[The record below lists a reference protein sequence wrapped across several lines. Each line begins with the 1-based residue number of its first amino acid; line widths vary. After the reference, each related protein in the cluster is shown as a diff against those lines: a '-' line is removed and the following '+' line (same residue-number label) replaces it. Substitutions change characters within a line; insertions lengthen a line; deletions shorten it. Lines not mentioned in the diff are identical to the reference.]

1 MTDNIS
7 SNDFMYFKNEVLS
20 EFKKIEQNF
29 KKTIEEQN
37 QEIIKKYNISEQRV
51 KLLQDKLF
59 DFSSVIEN
67 NKKLT
72 LELKPLFE
80 MKNKFDETIL
90 TLQTKI
96 DSIDQNIQNSLSK
109 YESLFNKGFLV
120 PGLIGPSCK
129 YPSIKNFLEYSNK
142 ILSDYSTFKNKQTI
156 DLKGY
161 KDKLENLI
169 QSFKL
174 QNENMNN
181 TFINHCKKILKENKE
196 SFEERVKVTEEKI
209 DTLRIENN
217 KYSNELIETTKQLNI
232 EWDKLNIFKKE
243 VNKRLENNESKVEEF
258 HQDMINKFQISKND
272 NLLIKQKF
280 INLSE
285 FIKDVRFRRN
295 IGIPVRTKEFKD
307 MSKNID
313 FTRKQ
318 KLKDDY
324 KNEININDDIYNELL
339 LKLKDEFSANDIKK
353 NDNISV
359 KSNTKIDNEKEIIII
374 NNDNISVKSNI
385 KSENEKDII
394 SKKNDN
400 SSVKSNIKSENEKD
414 IILKKND
421 NSSVKSNIK
430 SENEKDIILKKN
442 DNSSVKSN
450 IKSENEKD
458 INLKKNDNISIKS
471 NTKKDYEKDI
481 ISKKSDSK
489 NVKSNTKI
497 DNEKEIISKKNDSE
511 NVKSNKKI
519 DNEKEIII
527 INNDNNSIISNTK
540 KDNEKEII
548 INNDNNSFKSNVKND
563 NEDEKEISL
572 NLVKPEEIENQII
585 SEEEKDIKSF
595 NIEYDNKKE
604 KKNKIQI
611 RKSNEK
617 NHNIKE
623 KLIRHNRT
631 KTESA
636 KNLKIFLPNMNNKKK
651 YFLPEQN
658 TENSLKENNSRNIT
672 SFQII
677 NDSSKK
683 GNSYFKSYDNKTNK
697 NRNSFLNGNNNKNE
711 INVEKERR
719 HLSLFPIQSNNFNKI
734 NDDKIYEINSKIN
747 NIEKHIYQL
756 ENSTKKQFEIILT
769 QLKNLN
775 NQKRF
780 DDKNDNMQFS
790 NTCTSDFFCKTFSN
804 IYLNDTFKKQKK
816 KRPKLFVNK
825 KLSLKMSESERKTI
839 TSFHK
844 QYNSN
849 KIINDNNIIKPMNN
863 VSLINKI
870 EPYLINKFKDK

>member
-1 MTDNIS
+1 M
-7 SNDFMYFKNEVLS
+7 
-20 EFKKIEQNF
+20 
-29 KKTIEEQN
+29 
-37 QEIIKKYNISEQRV
+37 
-51 KLLQDKLF
+51 
-59 DFSSVIEN
+59 
-67 NKKLT
+67 
-72 LELKPLFE
+72 
-80 MKNKFDETIL
+80 
-90 TLQTKI
+90 
-96 DSIDQNIQNSLSK
+96 
-109 YESLFNKGFLV
+109 
-120 PGLIGPSCK
+120 
-129 YPSIKNFLEYSNK
+129 
-142 ILSDYSTFKNKQTI
+142 
-156 DLKGY
+156 
-161 KDKLENLI
+161 
-169 QSFKL
+169 
-174 QNENMNN
+174 
-181 TFINHCKKILKENKE
+181 
-196 SFEERVKVTEEKI
+196 
-209 DTLRIENN
+209 
-217 KYSNELIETTKQLNI
+217 
-232 EWDKLNIFKKE
+232 
-243 VNKRLENNESKVEEF
+243 
-258 HQDMINKFQISKND
+258 
-272 NLLIKQKF
+272 
-280 INLSE
+280 
-285 FIKDVRFRRN
+285 
-295 IGIPVRTKEFKD
+295 
-307 MSKNID
+307 
-313 FTRKQ
+313 
-318 KLKDDY
+318 
-324 KNEININDDIYNELL
+324 
-339 LKLKDEFSANDIKK
+339 
-353 NDNISV
+353 
-359 KSNTKIDNEKEIIII
+359 
-374 NNDNISVKSNI
+374 
-385 KSENEKDII
+385 
-394 SKKNDN
+394 
-400 SSVKSNIKSENEKD
+400 
-414 IILKKND
+414 
-421 NSSVKSNIK
+421 
-430 SENEKDIILKKN
+430 
-442 DNSSVKSN
+442 
-450 IKSENEKD
+450 
-458 INLKKNDNISIKS
+458 
-471 NTKKDYEKDI
+471 
-481 ISKKSDSK
+481 
-489 NVKSNTKI
+489 
-497 DNEKEIISKKNDSE
+497 
-511 NVKSNKKI
+511 KSNKKI

-548 INNDNNSFKSNVKND
+548 INNDNNNNSFKSNVKND
-563 NEDEKEISL
+563 NEDEKEINL

-617 NHNIKE
+617 NDNIKE

>member
-1 MTDNIS
+1 MIENIS
-7 SNDFMYFKNEVLS
+7 TNEFMFFKNEVLSEFKKIEQKFTKILEEQNQEIIKKYNISEQRVKLLQDKLFDFSSVIENNKKLSLELNPLFEMKKKFDETILMLQTKIDSIDRDLQTSLYKYDSLFNNGFLVPGLIGPSCKFNSVKNFLEYSNKILTDYSTFKSKQTIDLKSYKDKLENIIQSFKLQNENMNNTFLNHCKKILKENKENFEERVKLTEDKLETLRIENNKCSNDFMYFKNEVLS

-90 TLQTKI
+90 TLKTKI
-96 DSIDQNIQNSLSK
+96 DSIDKNIQNSLSK

-196 SFEERVKVTEEKI
+196 SFEVRVKDKKEKI

-400 SSVKSNIKSENEKD
+400 ISVK
-414 IILKKND
+414 
-421 NSSVKSNIK
+421 
-430 SENEKDIILKKN
+430 
-442 DNSSVKSN
+442 
-450 IKSENEKD
+450 
-458 INLKKNDNISIKS
+458 
-471 NTKKDYEKDI
+471 
-481 ISKKSDSK
+481 
-489 NVKSNTKI
+489 
-497 DNEKEIISKKNDSE
+497 
-511 NVKSNKKI
+511 
-519 DNEKEIII
+519 
-527 INNDNNSIISNTK
+527 
-540 KDNEKEII
+540 
-548 INNDNNSFKSNVKND
+548 
-563 NEDEKEISL
+563 
-572 NLVKPEEIENQII
+572 
-585 SEEEKDIKSF
+585 
-595 NIEYDNKKE
+595 
-604 KKNKIQI
+604 
-611 RKSNEK
+611 
-617 NHNIKE
+617 
-623 KLIRHNRT
+623 
-631 KTESA
+631 
-636 KNLKIFLPNMNNKKK
+636 
-651 YFLPEQN
+651 
-658 TENSLKENNSRNIT
+658 
-672 SFQII
+672 
-677 NDSSKK
+677 
-683 GNSYFKSYDNKTNK
+683 
-697 NRNSFLNGNNNKNE
+697 
-711 INVEKERR
+711 
-719 HLSLFPIQSNNFNKI
+719 
-734 NDDKIYEINSKIN
+734 
-747 NIEKHIYQL
+747 
-756 ENSTKKQFEIILT
+756 
-769 QLKNLN
+769 
-775 NQKRF
+775 
-780 DDKNDNMQFS
+780 
-790 NTCTSDFFCKTFSN
+790 
-804 IYLNDTFKKQKK
+804 
-816 KRPKLFVNK
+816 
-825 KLSLKMSESERKTI
+825 
-839 TSFHK
+839 
-844 QYNSN
+844 
-849 KIINDNNIIKPMNN
+849 
-863 VSLINKI
+863 
-870 EPYLINKFKDK
+870 

>member
-80 MKNKFDETIL
+80 MKNKFDESIL
-90 TLQTKI
+90 TLQKKI

-142 ILSDYSTFKNKQTI
+142 ILNDYSTFKNKQTI

-359 KSNTKIDNEKEIIII
+359 KSNTKIDNEKEII
-374 NNDNISVKSNI
+374 
-385 KSENEKDII
+385 
-394 SKKNDN
+394 
-400 SSVKSNIKSENEKD
+400 
-414 IILKKND
+414 
-421 NSSVKSNIK
+421 
-430 SENEKDIILKKN
+430 
-442 DNSSVKSN
+442 
-450 IKSENEKD
+450 
-458 INLKKNDNISIKS
+458 
-471 NTKKDYEKDI
+471 
-481 ISKKSDSK
+481 
-489 NVKSNTKI
+489 
-497 DNEKEIISKKNDSE
+497 SKKNDSE

-548 INNDNNSFKSNVKND
+548 INNDNNNNSFKSNVKND

-617 NHNIKE
+617 NDNIKE